1 MIEPILKAGTLNNQ
15 SLLNDYNEQ
24 INKKFTDITNNSQT
38 LPYKTYLAVVL
49 QTGSD
54 NPVATVIE
62 NDVGNIVWTRVDP
75 GGSIY
80 KWRGTLT
87 GAFTGKTVVLMNYKS
102 PIDATNNNLLS
113 LNGIAM
119 SVAYTDYIELT
130 CQTSGAPVAMPAGN
144 QLVHLRIY

>member
-1 MIEPILKAGTLNNQ
+1 
-15 SLLNDYNEQ
+15 
-24 INKKFTDITNNSQT
+24 
-38 LPYKTYLAVVL
+38 
-49 QTGSD
+49 
-54 NPVATVIE
+54 
-62 NDVGNIVWTRVDP
+62 
-75 GGSIY
+75 
-80 KWRGTLT
+80 
-87 GAFTGKTVVLMNYKS
+87 MNYKS